1 MQHILFTDKVC
12 INSVSLQITVEA
24 NIGGSVV
31 LPCFLAKRELNHLK
45 LQDVIVYWRHNSSN
59 IVHDIINGEDSVDQQ
74 DPRFKNRTET
84 FPDEYLKGNFSLK
97 LNNLQHSD
105 AGQYICY
112 ITHSFKYP
120 TVQLLINGV

>member
-1 MQHILFTDKVC
+1 MFTAKVC

-31 LPCFLAKRELNHLK
+31 LPCFLAKHDLK
-45 LQDVIVYWRHNSSN
+45 LQYVIVHWRHNSSN
-59 IVHDIINGEDSVDQQ
+59 IVHDIINGEDSVDKQ

-112 ITHSFKYP
+112 ITHSSKYP
-120 TVQLLINGV
+120 TVQLRINGV

>member
-1 MQHILFTDKVC
+1 MLHIVITVKVC
-12 INSVSLQITVEA
+12 INSVSLQVKVETI
-24 NIGGSVV
+24 IGGSVV
-31 LPCFLAKRELNHLK
+31 LPCSLAKHELNDLK
-45 LQDVIVYWRHNSSN
+45 LQDVNVHWRHNSSN
-59 IVHDIINGEDSVDQQ
+59 IVHDIVKGEDSVDKQ

-112 ITHSFKYP
+112 ITHSSKYQ

>member
-1 MQHILFTDKVC
+1 MPHIVFTVKVC
-12 INSVSLQITVEA
+12 INSVSLQVTFEA
-24 NIGGSVV
+24 DIGGSVV
-31 LPCFLAKRELNHLK
+31 LPCSSAKHE
-45 LQDVIVYWRHNSSN
+45 LQDVIVHWRHNSSN
-59 IVHDIINGEDSVDQQ
+59 IVHDIVKGEDSVDQQ

-112 ITHSFKYP
+112 ITHSSKYQ